1 MWRNLARIRLKEGVN
16 MSNNDSSFQDFPS
29 ERKYIRKKPYC
40 EINLSELS
48 KPGKYRIV
56 GTVTNVT
63 NDTFTINDGSDQIEA
78 IFTVPQNLEV
88 KEGILLRLFGFMEL
102 EPKKQ
107 IKVSIAQEL
116 GDIDVDTYSQIKE
129 LEQSLTK

>member
-1 MWRNLARIRLKEGVN
+1 MWRNLARIRLKEDVN

-88 KEGILLRLFGFMEL
+88 KEGILLRLFGFIEI

-116 GDIDVDTYSQIKE
+116 GDIDMDTYSQIKE

>member
-1 MWRNLARIRLKEGVN
+1 
-16 MSNNDSSFQDFPS
+16 MSDNDSSFQDFPS

-63 NDTFTINDGSDQIEA
+63 NDTFIINDGSDQIEA

-88 KEGILLRLFGFMEL
+88 KEGILLRLFGFIEI

-116 GDIDVDTYSQIKE
+116 GDIDMDTYSQIKE